1 MIFLYKLIKHR
12 GISND
17 TIKENTYDA
26 IKMTLDDKRYVGVE
40 FDVRETRDGE
50 FIIYHDPMYNGK
62 LISEYLYNELPKFMP
77 KLKMILQIKS
87 NKMFLVELKNIK
99 HIEKLITLLKKYNN
113 KKIYV
118 MSFSNSLIDKIN
130 IKDRNYKIGVL
141 NYVLNTNKDTKKLDF
156 ICILNSLLNDDIINL
171 LKDLEIFSYGIFE
184 NMKYDNI
191 YYITDK

>member
-1 MIFLYKLIKHR
+1 MYKLIKHR

-26 IKMTLDDKRYVGVE
+26 IKMALDDKRYVGVE

-118 MSFSNSLIDKIN
+118 MSFSNSLIDKVN
-130 IKDRNYKIGVL
+130 VSDRNYKIGVL

-156 ICILNSLLNDDIINL
+156 VCILNSLLNDDIIKI

-184 NMKYDNI
+184 KMKYDNI

>member
-1 MIFLYKLIKHR
+1 MYKLIKHR

-26 IKMTLDDKRYVGVE
+26 IKMALDDKRYVGVE

-87 NKMFLVELKNIK
+87 NKMFLVELKNIN

-184 NMKYDNI
+184 KMKYDNI